1 MIFDFLSLISYI
13 ILIQCISQ
21 MKNIELIDNGEKS
34 WEWACSRM
42 GIINTLVNEKIDH
55 KPLKGLRLG
64 LSLHVTKETSVLV
77 IAAIKLGSKVSLCS
91 ANPLSVQEDIAA
103 FLSSKG
109 VKVYAWKDET
119 EREYFDNIKQV
130 LETGPQVLT
139 DDGSNLH
146 IMAHNKKI
154 QGILGG
160 TEETTSGIT
169 RLRALEEKG
178 MLLYPII
185 GVNEART
192 KHLFDN
198 RYGTGQS
205 TLMAII
211 KLTNVLIAG
220 KHIVVCGYGY
230 VGKGVASRAKGLG
243 AIVTVVEV
251 DSLRALEAYM
261 DGYQVRKIIEVVDKG
276 DIFITCTGQ
285 KNVISEKHFRKMKN
299 GAILANAGHFDN
311 EIEVDKLFLNSKEN
325 YQIKPYLDC
334 FHIHGKKIFLLSK
347 GRVVNLVGAEGNPPE
362 VMAMSFANQLLSI
375 IHVFRNHKKMQNKV
389 YSVPENIDSNVAKLS
404 IKYLGISIDRLTQL
418 QIKYAKSY

>member
-1 MIFDFLSLISYI
+1 L
-13 ILIQCISQ
+13 
-21 MKNIELIDNGEKS
+21 KNIELIANGEIS

-42 GIINTLVNEKIDH
+42 GIINTLVNEKIEH

-261 DGYQVRKIIEVVDKG
+261 DGYQIRKIIEVVDKG

-389 YSVPENIDSNVAKLS
+389 YPVPENIDSNVAKLS

>member
-1 MIFDFLSLISYI
+1 
-13 ILIQCISQ
+13 
-21 MKNIELIDNGEKS
+21 MKNIELIANGEKS

-42 GIINTLVNEKIDH
+42 GIINTLVNEKIEH
-55 KPLKGLRLG
+55 KPLKGVRLG

-130 LETGPQVLT
+130 LETRPQVLT

-169 RLRALEEKG
+169 RLRALEEQGK
-178 MLLYPII
+178 LLYPII

-230 VGKGVASRAKGLG
+230 VGKGVASRAKGMG

-311 EIEVDKLFLNSKEN
+311 EIEVDKLFLISKGS
-325 YQIKPYLDC
+325 YTIKPNLDC
-334 FHIHGKKIFLLSK
+334 IQIDGKDIFLLSK

-375 IHVFRNHKKMQNKV
+375 IHIFRNHKKMQNKV
-389 YSVPENIDSNVAKLS
+389 YPVPENIDSNVAELS
-404 IKYLGISIDRLTQL
+404 LKYLGISIDKLTPL
-418 QIKYAKSY
+418 QRKYAISY

>member
-1 MIFDFLSLISYI
+1 M
-13 ILIQCISQ
+13 IQCISQ
-21 MKNIELIDNGEKS
+21 LKNIELIANGEKS

-42 GIINTLVNEKIDH
+42 GIINTLVNEKIEH

-119 EREYFDNIKQV
+119 EREYFDNLKQV
-130 LETGPQVLT
+130 LETAPQVLT

-154 QGILGG
+154 QGILAG

-211 KLTNVLIAG
+211 KLTNVLVAG
-220 KHIVVCGYGY
+220 KHIVICGFGD

-389 YSVPENIDSNVAKLS
+389 YPVPENIDSNVAELS
-404 IKYLGISIDRLTQL
+404 LKYLGISIDRLTQF

>member
-1 MIFDFLSLISYI
+1 MN
-13 ILIQCISQ
+13 
-21 MKNIELIDNGEKS
+21 NIELINNGKRS
-34 WEWACSRM
+34 WEWACSHM
-42 GIINTLVNEKIDH
+42 GTINALVNENFSN
-55 KPLKGLRLG
+55 KPLRGLKLG

-77 IAAIKLGSKVSLCS
+77 IAAIKLGSKVTLSS

-103 FLSSKG
+103 FLSSRG
-109 VKVYAWKDET
+109 VKVYAWKDQT
-119 EREYFDNIKQV
+119 EKEYFDNLKQV

-139 DDGSNLH
+139 DDGSDLH
-146 IMAHNKKI
+146 ILAHKKKV

-169 RLRALEEKG
+169 RLRALEQQGK
-178 MLLYPII
+178 LLYPVI

-192 KHLFDN
+192 KHVFDN

-205 TLMAII
+205 TLTGIM

-230 VGKGVASRAKGLG
+230 VGKGVASRAKGMG

-251 DSLRALEAYM
+251 DPLRALEAYM
-261 DGYQVRKIIEVVDKG
+261 DGYNVKKINQVVNNG

-285 KNVISEKHFRKMKN
+285 KNVISKKHFRKMKN

-311 EIEVDKLFLNSKEN
+311 EIEVDKLFLISKGSYPIRPN
-325 YQIKPYLDC
+325 LDC
-334 FHIHGKKIFLLSK
+334 IQIDGKKIFLLSK

-375 IHVFRNHKKMQNKV
+375 IHIFRNHKTMQNKV
-389 YSVPENIDSNVAKLS
+389 YPVPETIDSKVAELS
-404 IKYLGISIDRLTQL
+404 LKYLGISIDKLTPL
-418 QIKYAKSY
+418 QRKYAISY

>member
-1 MIFDFLSLISYI
+1 
-13 ILIQCISQ
+13 
-21 MKNIELIDNGEKS
+21 MKNIELIANGEKS

-42 GIINTLVNEKIDH
+42 GIINTLVNEKIEH

-178 MLLYPII
+178 KLLYPII

-220 KHIVVCGYGY
+220 KHIVICGYGY

>member
-1 MIFDFLSLISYI
+1 MN
-13 ILIQCISQ
+13 
-21 MKNIELIDNGEKS
+21 NIELINNGKKS
-34 WEWACSRM
+34 WEWACSHM
-42 GIINTLVNEKIDH
+42 GILDTLVKENNAH

-64 LSLHVTKETSVLV
+64 LSLHITKETSVLV

-109 VKVYAWKDET
+109 VMVYARKDET
-119 EREYFDNIKQV
+119 EREYFDNLKQV
-130 LETGPQVLT
+130 LETEPQVLT

-146 IMAHNKKI
+146 VLAHNKRV
-154 QGILGG
+154 QGIFGG
-160 TEETTSGIT
+160 TEETTSGVT
-169 RLRALEEKG
+169 RLRVLEEQGK
-178 MLLYPII
+178 LLYPVI

-205 TLMAII
+205 TITGII

-230 VGKGVASRAKGLG
+230 VGKGVASRAKGMG

-261 DGYQVRKIIEVVDKG
+261 DGYDVKKINQVVDKA

-311 EIEVDKLFLNSKEN
+311 EIEVDKLFLNSKES
-325 YQIKPYLDC
+325 YPIKPYLDC
-334 FHIHGKKIFLLSK
+334 FHINGKKIFLLSK

-375 IHVFRNHKKMQNKV
+375 IHIFKNHKGMQNKV

-404 IKYLGISIDRLTQL
+404 LKYLGISIDKLTPL
-418 QIKYAKSY
+418 QRKYAKSY

>member
-1 MIFDFLSLISYI
+1 
-13 ILIQCISQ
+13 LIQCISQ
-21 MKNIELIDNGEKS
+21 LKNIELIANGEKS

-42 GIINTLVNEKIDH
+42 GIINTLVNEKIEY

-77 IAAIKLGSKVSLCS
+77 VAAIKLGSKVSLCS

-119 EREYFDNIKQV
+119 EREYFDNMKQV

-198 RYGTGQS
+198 RHGTGQS

-389 YSVPENIDSNVAKLS
+389 YPVPENIDSNVAKLS

>member
-1 MIFDFLSLISYI
+1 
-13 ILIQCISQ
+13 LIQCINQ
-21 MKNIELIDNGEKS
+21 LKNIELIANGEKS

-42 GIINTLVNEKIDH
+42 GIINTLVNEKIEH

-261 DGYQVRKIIEVVDKG
+261 DGYQIRKIIEVVDKG

-389 YSVPENIDSNVAKLS
+389 YPVPENIDSNVAKLS

>member
-1 MIFDFLSLISYI
+1 
-13 ILIQCISQ
+13 
-21 MKNIELIDNGEKS
+21 MKNIELIANGEKS

-42 GIINTLVNEKIDH
+42 GIINTLVNEKIEH

-169 RLRALEEKG
+169 RLRALEEQGK
-178 MLLYPII
+178 LLYPII

-220 KHIVVCGYGY
+220 KHIVICGYGY